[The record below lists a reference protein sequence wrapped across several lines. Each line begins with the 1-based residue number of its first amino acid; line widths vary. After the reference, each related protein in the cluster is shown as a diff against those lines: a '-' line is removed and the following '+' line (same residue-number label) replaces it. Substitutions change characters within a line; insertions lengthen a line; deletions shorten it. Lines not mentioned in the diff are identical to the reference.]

1 MGDNQKDRELRKLGA
16 EVETQFVYRPQ
27 ETSMATAEAAVRAD
41 QEAVC
46 GYKLVLL
53 KQRHL
58 ELADAKGPY
67 VEVFV
72 TYGPYPEYVETAL
85 QPAPAAPE
93 PQPIDGTQISPA

>member
-1 MGDNQKDRELRKLGA
+1 MDEEPEAGFRMLGA

-72 TYGPYPEYVETAL
+72 TYGPKPE
-85 QPAPAAPE
+85 
-93 PQPIDGTQISPA
+93 